1 MFKIY
6 YKFFLILLIYPFL
19 LAIYNFYNFE
29 INIFGDR
36 DIMRS
41 QNLLNSFE
49 VHGYEF
55 GMQNGRRIPG
65 GFYYYYLGL
74 IELISNNILIK
85 NFISSFLSIISFI
98 FLFRLN
104 KRIFTKT
111 DFILSLFFLL
121 TSLCFLQQTRIF
133 WNPSLGLV
141 FSILSFAFFINFF
154 ESNNKIRIFLS
165 FIFVFLATQFHISY
179 ISIFVV
185 YFIIIIFRKNLKI
198 SSLITIVSISFVISY
213 LPYLIN
219 FFYPLVDIEKN
230 DYSIIQNASSIFEKD
245 FNIFIWFI
253 KWQLHKSN
261 LLFTIISQNTLLSK
275 EIILIA
281 AIILFLLLAY
291 AIVILLIR
299 IRFNF
304 EHSFLKKDNLI
315 IIALSVFLIFELINF
330 DLYSIIFIVPTF
342 FLIFINIF
350 FKKKVLSDTQKI
362 FYNKFYLLTGL
373 YLLIFLV
380 NNLGYFF
387 TYDVPT
393 NIINGV
399 NRFSLVILPP
409 YAILTGLCCSFIFE
423 NKTKKIASFFL
434 VGFMF
439 FHIINSSFFIY
450 KNNDRDKIFAFKNQK
465 EVVDE
470 LHKRFDFDREFFFS
484 NVGFLRLVNDE
495 ITSMYKLGLEYYIN
509 SKFPK
514 DKNKLIEKCI
524 VVIFDPK
531 NIINDLN
538 INTKIDSFFKNLRD
552 QTIIVSTEKFK
563 NYLFIE
569 YKDKNNLCVNNL
581 SNDYILTSHEKKIE
595 KFLLLKEKN
604 KVYKITNDKFAE
616 YYVNLSTLDFILPIN
631 LMLKISTGKDI
642 LDVIIV
648 SKALRNSSTKLN
660 GFWDEV
666 NFHQPKLIF
675 KNLETLEEFNFLL
688 TKKVI
693 GNKTYRSPIN
703 YSNLVIPEGEYQ
715 IILEIKKI
723 NSFVMKKEI
732 DNVNVVLDK
741 NFNLNY
747 SK

>member
-1 MFKIY
+1 MFKTD
-6 YKFFLILLIYPFL
+6 YKFFLILLFYPFL

-36 DIMRS
+36 DIIRS
-41 QNLLNSFE
+41 QNLLDSFE

-74 IELISNNILIK
+74 LELISNNILVK
-85 NFISSFLSIISFI
+85 NLISSFLSIISFI

-104 KRIFTKT
+104 KRTFTKI

-154 ESNNKIRIFLS
+154 ENNYKIRIFLS

-185 YFIIIIFRKNLKI
+185 YFIILIFHKNLSI
-198 SSLITIVSISFVISY
+198 GSLLTTISISFVICY

-230 DYSIIQNASSIFEKD
+230 DYLIIQNASSIFEKD

-253 KWQLHKSN
+253 KWQIHKAN
-261 LLFTIISQNTLLSK
+261 LLFTLISDKTFFSK
-275 EIILIA
+275 EIIVIT
-281 AIILFLLLAY
+281 AIILFLLATY
-291 AIVILLIR
+291 AIYNLLKR
-299 IRFNF
+299 ISFNF
-304 EHSFLKKDNLI
+304 ENSFLKKDNLI
-315 IIALSVFLIFELINF
+315 ISALFILLIFELTNF
-330 DLYSIIFIVPTF
+330 DLNSIIFIVPTF
-342 FLIFINIF
+342 FLILINIF
-350 FKKKVLSDTQKI
+350 FKKKFFSDTRKI
-362 FYNKFYLLTGL
+362 FYDKFYILTGL
-373 YLLIFLV
+373 YLLIFLI
-380 NNLGYFF
+380 NNFGYFF

-409 YAILTGLCCSFIFE
+409 YAILTGLCCSFIFK
-423 NKTKKIASFFL
+423 NTTKKIVSFFL
-434 VGFMF
+434 IVFIF
-439 FHIINSSFFIY
+439 FHIINSSIFIY
-450 KNNDRDKIFAFKNQK
+450 KNNDRDEVYAFKNQK
-465 EVVDE
+465 EVIDE
-470 LHKRFDFDREFFFS
+470 LYKRFDLDRKDVFS
-484 NVGFLRLVNDE
+484 NVGFLKLANNE

-514 DKNKLIEKCI
+514 NNNKLIEKCI

-531 NIINDLN
+531 NVLNNLN
-538 INTKIDSFFKNLRD
+538 INTKINRFFENFRD
-552 QTIIVSTEKFK
+552 QTTIISSEKFK
-563 NYLFIE
+563 NYFFIE

-581 SNDYILTSHEKKIE
+581 SNDYILSTYEKKIE
-595 KFLLLKEKN
+595 KFLFLKDKN
-604 KVYKITNDKFAE
+604 RVYKTTSDKFKE
-616 YYVNLSTLDFILPIN
+616 YFVNLSTLDFILPIN
-631 LMLKISTGKDI
+631 LALKISRDKDN
-642 LDVIIV
+642 LNVIIV
-648 SKALRNSSTKLN
+648 SKVLRNSSTKLN

-666 NFHQPKLIF
+666 NFHRPKLIF

-693 GNKTYRSPIN
+693 GNKIYKSPIN
-703 YSNLVIPEGEYQ
+703 YSNLAIPEGKYQ

-723 NSFVMKKEI
+723 NSFVMKKEL
-732 DNVNVVLDK
+732 DNVRVIFDK
-741 NFNLNY
+741 NFNFNY
-747 SK
+747 ST